1 MTIKK
6 NNNPG
11 GEEKELQQQ
20 FCQLS
25 RVYGKSLGI
34 KDMQVGVSCSTESFS
49 KSMSRREGAAPG
61 VPPAFLWFYDSNWES
76 SR

>member
-1 MTIKK
+1 MKK

-20 FCQLS
+20 FCQLT
-25 RVYGKSLGI
+25 RVYGKLLGI
-34 KDMQVGVSCSTESFS
+34 KDMRVGVSCSTKSFS
-49 KSMSRREGAAPG
+49 KNISRMEGAAPDA
-61 VPPAFLWFYDSNWES
+61 PPAFLWFDDSNRES